1 MKYRRIIAALLVA
14 FTLFTGAT
22 ALAAGT
28 ATDPLVSK
36 SHLKT
41 VFNQPLE
48 TYVKTVFDTLETSY
62 GLKTQSLQAAA
73 DAYARKQVAT
83 AYAEQLLEDV
93 QEQVSHLLAQQPTSM
108 TAGSLLKKA
117 TV

>member
-41 VFNQPLE
+41 VFTQPLE
-48 TYVKTVFDTLETSY
+48 NYLQFVYIYVP
-62 GLKTQSLQAAA
+62 A
-73 DAYARKQVAT
+73 DCCSR
-83 AYAEQLLEDV
+83 
-93 QEQVSHLLAQQPTSM
+93 
-108 TAGSLLKKA
+108 
-117 TV
+117 